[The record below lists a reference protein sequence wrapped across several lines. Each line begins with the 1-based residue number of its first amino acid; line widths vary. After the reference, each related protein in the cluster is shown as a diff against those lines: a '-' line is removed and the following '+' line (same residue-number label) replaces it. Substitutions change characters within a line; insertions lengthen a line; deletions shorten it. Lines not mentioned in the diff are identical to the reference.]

1 MLWNW
6 LPFVLNRKDFTLK
19 QRFFFINSLL
29 ENPEEFL
36 QSKKS
41 KILKAIKLM
50 VRNPRVFTWL
60 MKG

>member
-6 LPFVLNRKDFTLK
+6 LPFVLNRKDFTFK

-41 KILKAIKLM
+41 KILKAIKLL